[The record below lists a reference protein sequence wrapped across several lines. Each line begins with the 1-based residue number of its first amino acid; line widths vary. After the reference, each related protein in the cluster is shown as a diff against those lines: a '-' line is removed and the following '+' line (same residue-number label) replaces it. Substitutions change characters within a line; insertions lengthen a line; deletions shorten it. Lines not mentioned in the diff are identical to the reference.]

1 VRVLFDRVVV
11 GVWDPVLE
19 RCVVQ
24 AHLQHYT
31 EPSADALPATS
42 NLTSNTVLPL
52 GPGTLTHNL
61 SGVPIIVVCAKADLI
76 DEGSDLVGAP
86 APGMGAMVKGKGGE
100 WEEQTDGIMQVLR
113 TICLKCKSSVSV
125 RVVVPQPE

>member
-1 VRVLFDRVVV
+1 M
-11 GVWDPVLE
+11 
-19 RCVVQ
+19 
-24 AHLQHYT
+24 
-31 EPSADALPATS
+31 
-42 NLTSNTVLPL
+42 LPL